1 MPIRPIEIVKSQE
14 ASQYKQMEASKNHH
28 MQVQTDRSFQN
39 MVREENTRPVQT
51 MKSEN
56 KEFRYDAKEQGSNMY
71 QNPQRRQKNRDDGQD
86 KNKPGVP
93 VNRKP
98 GGIDILI

>member
-14 ASQYKQMEASKNHH
+14 ASQYKQMEASKNQN

-39 MVREENTRPVQT
+39 MVRAENTRPVQT
-51 MKSEN
+51 IKSEN

-71 QNPQRRQKNRDDGQD
+71 QGSQRRKNNRDDRQD
-86 KNKPGVP
+86 KNKPGAP
-93 VNRKP
+93 VNRRP